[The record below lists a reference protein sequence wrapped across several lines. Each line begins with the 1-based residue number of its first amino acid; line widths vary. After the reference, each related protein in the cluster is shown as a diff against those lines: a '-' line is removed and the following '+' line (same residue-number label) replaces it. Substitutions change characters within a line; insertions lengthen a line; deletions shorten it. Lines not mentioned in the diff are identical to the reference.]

1 MYSKQ
6 EAANYRKEFWTSFG
20 QYMAPI
26 PSSDGEKINWVN
38 YKSGEKNIFFR
49 MEADQHRGKILI
61 ELAHDDLDL
70 QQLYFE
76 QFLELKNLL
85 HTTLEENWIWQPLIT
100 SENGRVVSRIYQ
112 QLDGVSIF
120 NKSDWPKLIS
130 FFKKRIIALDEFWS
144 GARYSFESLR

>member
-26 PSSDGEKINWVN
+26 PSADGEKINWIN
-38 YKSGEKNIFFR
+38 YKTGEKNIFFR
-49 MEADQHRGKILI
+49 MDADQHRARIAI
-61 ELAHDDLDL
+61 EITHGDAAL

-85 HTTLEENWIWQPLIT
+85 HTILEEDWMWQPLT
-100 SENGRVVSRIYQ
+100 VSDNGKLISQIHQ

-120 NKSDWPKLIS
+120 KRSDWPQLIS